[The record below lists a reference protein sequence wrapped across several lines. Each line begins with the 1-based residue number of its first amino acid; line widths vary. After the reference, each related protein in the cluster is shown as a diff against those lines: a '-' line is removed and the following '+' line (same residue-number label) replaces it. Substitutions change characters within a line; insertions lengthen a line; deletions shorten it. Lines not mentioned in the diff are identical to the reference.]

1 MGRRVRDARLDTREA
16 RLRLKAHHEPYW
28 RLIHEGLHLG
38 YRKGARGGAWIVR
51 VFHEG
56 KYRKES
62 FANSD
67 DQQDAN
73 YKGILSFA
81 QAQAEAI
88 KRAKAITKQEAE
100 DGPYKVNLALDDYL
114 AWYAINRKALA
125 STTNAA
131 DAHIRPALGEKL
143 VADLTARQIRKW
155 HESLAQAAARL
166 RSVADEKPKF
176 REYSAK
182 DAELVRRRKATAN
195 RVLTVLK
202 AALNHAWRDHR
213 VSSNEAWASVKPFR
227 DVDSPKIHYLSIAES
242 TRLLNACKPDF
253 RKLVI
258 AALLTGCRYGE
269 LIKMF
274 CADYNPDAG
283 AVLVRATKNGKPR
296 HVPLTDEGRQFFKRI
311 CAGQSDSELAFL
323 RSDGAPW
330 GKSHQARPLRE
341 ACKVAKI
348 KPAIDF
354 HGLRHT
360 YASALAMQGVPLQVI
375 AEALGHSDTRI
386 TSRHYAHLMPSF
398 VADTIRKHLPSFGL
412 KQDNV
417 KVISR

>member
-1 MGRRVRDARLDTREA
+1 
-16 RLRLKAHHEPYW
+16 
-28 RLIHEGLHLG
+28 
-38 YRKGARGGAWIVR
+38 
-51 VFHEG
+51 
-56 KYRKES
+56 
-62 FANSD
+62 
-67 DQQDAN
+67 
-73 YKGILSFA
+73 GILSFA

-100 DGPYKVNLALDDYL
+100 DSPYKVNLALDDYL

-131 DAHIRPALGEKL
+131 NAHIRPTLGEKL

-155 HESLAQAAARL
+155 HEFLAQAPARL

-176 REYSAK
+176 REYSTK

-202 AALNHAWRDHR
+202 AALNHAWHDHR

-227 DVDSPKIHYLSIAES
+227 DVDSPKIRYLSIAES

-253 RKLVI
+253 RKLVT

-269 LIKMF
+269 LIKMS
-274 CADYNPDAG
+274 CADYNTDAG

-311 CAGQSDSELAFL
+311 CAGRSDSEFAFL

-330 GKSHQARPLRE
+330 GKSHQARPLRD

-348 KPAIDF
+348 KSAIDF

-375 AEALGHSDTRI
+375 AEALGHGDTRI

-398 VADTIRKHLPSFGL
+398 VADTIRKYLPSFGL

-417 KVISR
+417 KVIGR